1 MIGNTQTLPIYS
13 SLIRV
18 SAILGCMHLRNASE
32 ARFQLVK
39 TYEATFW
46 PTTPTQSQTS
56 PSLTLNP
63 MVDFVTP
70 FLDE

>member
-1 MIGNTQTLPIYS
+1 
-13 SLIRV
+13 
-18 SAILGCMHLRNASE
+18 MHLRNASE